1 MTQTPHADAD
11 PGAISRS
18 KKARLLFVVLTA
30 VVIGLIFFV
39 LRKTPAPPVPVSK
52 VTIAFPTLVMAAP
65 LMVADA
71 QGLFQK
77 AHVEVIPQRFVLGK
91 DALKSVLDGKADLAI
106 VADTPFMFAL
116 MNGSDIGIVA
126 GISQSRR
133 ALAIVTRND
142 RGIHDLK
149 DLSGKTVGLTMGTN
163 LTYFFDAMLQVNGIA
178 PSAVKVVNMKTDE
191 SILAFKTGQI
201 DAAALFQPYLAQ
213 LEADMGA
220 QMKVF
225 YGEDVYAFRFLLVGK
240 STYIER
246 HPEEIRRVLSALIA
260 GTQSIRD
267 HPAEAR
273 RVVGEAV
280 KLDQTT
286 MAKIFDPEDFAVTLD
301 QAMLLALEDQTRWAM
316 QRGLVK
322 IGPVPNYLTHMKYQP
337 LEAVLPAA
345 VKIVH

>member
-1 MTQTPHADAD
+1 MPHADARRD
-11 PGAISRS
+11 ATPPIKKRLAWLLVVAVIVVGVTFAIIQR
-18 KKARLLFVVLTA
+18 A
-30 VVIGLIFFV
+30 
-39 LRKTPAPPVPVSK
+39 PAPPAPVSK
-52 VTIAFPTLVMAAP
+52 VTIAFPILVMAAP

-71 QGLFQK
+71 QSLFQK
-77 AHVEVIPQRFVLGK
+77 AHVEVIPQRFLLGK

-116 MNGSDIGIVA
+116 MNGSDIGILA
-126 GISQSRR
+126 GVSQSRR

-142 RGIHDLK
+142 RGIKDLK
-149 DLSGKTVGLTMGTN
+149 DLTGKTVGLTMGTN
-163 LTYFFDAMLQVNGIA
+163 LTYFFDAMLQVNGMA
-178 PSAVKVVNMKTDE
+178 PSTVKVANMKPDE
-191 SILAFKTGQI
+191 SIHAFKAGQI

-213 LEADMGA
+213 LEADMGP

-246 HPEEIRRVLSALIA
+246 HPEAIRRVLRALIA
-260 GTQSIRD
+260 ATHAIRE

-273 RVVGEAV
+273 RVVGETV
-280 KLDQTT
+280 KLDQAT
-286 MAKIFDPEDFAVTLD
+286 MAKIFDAEDFSVTLD
-301 QAMLLALEDQTRWAM
+301 QAMLLALEDQTRWAV

-322 IGPVPNYLTHMKYQP
+322 AGPVPNYLTHMKYQP
-337 LEAVLPAA
+337 LEAVLPTA

>member
-1 MTQTPHADAD
+1 MPTP
-11 PGAISRS
+11 SL
-18 KKARLLFVVLTA
+18 KKRLAVLLVVA
-30 VVIGLIFFV
+30 VIVGGVTFAFMQ
-39 LRKTPAPPVPVSK
+39 RAPAPPAAVSK
-52 VTIAFPTLVMAAP
+52 VTIAFPGLVMAAP

-71 QGLFQK
+71 QGRFRK
-77 AHVEVIPQRFVLGK
+77 AHVEVIPQRFLLGK

-116 MNGSDIGIVA
+116 MNGGDIGILA
-126 GISQSRR
+126 GLSQSRR
-133 ALAIVTRND
+133 ALAIVARND
-142 RGIHDLK
+142 RGIQDLK
-149 DLSGKTVGLTMGTN
+149 DLTGKTVGLTMGTN
-163 LTYFFDAMLQVNGIA
+163 LTYFFDAMMQVNGIA
-178 PSAVKVVNMKTDE
+178 ASSVKVANMKTDE
-191 SILAFKTGQI
+191 SILAFKAGQI
-201 DAAALFQPYLAQ
+201 DAAVLFQPFLAK
-213 LEADMGA
+213 LEADIGP

-260 GTQSIRD
+260 ATQSIRD

-322 IGPVPNYLTHMKYQP
+322 AGAVPNYLTHMKYRP
-337 LEAVLPAA
+337 LEAVLPTA
-345 VKIVH
+345 VKIVR